1 MMMMSKEVSDMSCS
15 LTSSS
20 LPLRERGKKEFGGSA
35 SHHHHDRIFDQHLD
49 RADQF
54 GAERA
59 VDRAVIAGHRH
70 AHDLRD
76 LDLAVLHNRTLL
88 AGADR
93 ENGGVRR
100 GDNPRRN
107 PLAPPARVA
116 NA

>member
-35 SHHHHDRIFDQHLD
+35 LHHHHDRIFDQHLEG
-49 RADQF
+49 ADQF
-54 GAERA
+54 GPERA

-70 AHDLRD
+70 AHDLGD
-76 LDLAVLHNRTLL
+76 LDLAVLHNRALI

-93 ENGGVRR
+93 ENGCVRGGGYPGR
-100 GDNPRRN
+100 SPR
-107 PLAPPARVA
+107 ARQ
-116 NA
+116 